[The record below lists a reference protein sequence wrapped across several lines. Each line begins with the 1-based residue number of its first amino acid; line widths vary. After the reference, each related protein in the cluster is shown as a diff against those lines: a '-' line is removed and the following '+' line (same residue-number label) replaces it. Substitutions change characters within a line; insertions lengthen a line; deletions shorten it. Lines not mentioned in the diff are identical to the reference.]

1 LLAVGH
7 ADVRRRNRQREVATP
22 TVDPTHW
29 RGAFQVTSVDDDMRP
44 EAAGSQPTL
53 AGQFLRALSA
63 ISVALAGG
71 GRPSLAAKD
80 AASAAIDQWCDAVA
94 DQYLRG
100 DEFPA
105 DGGVPT
111 LFGDDD
117 DPAPPIL
124 RPGELSSTPRVTL
137 PRDVTGIGG
146 PTLERARQAVEVL
159 RRARTPSAA

>member
-1 LLAVGH
+1 
-7 ADVRRRNRQREVATP
+7 
-22 TVDPTHW
+22 
-29 RGAFQVTSVDDDMRP
+29 
-44 EAAGSQPTL
+44 
-53 AGQFLRALSA
+53 
-63 ISVALAGG
+63 
-71 GRPSLAAKD
+71 
-80 AASAAIDQWCDAVA
+80 VA

-159 RRARTPSAA
+159 RQSEDPELSLMGFVDAAVVRLIVAGGDSLSRAPVVELVTALYR

>member
-1 LLAVGH
+1 MTTLG
-7 ADVRRRNRQREVATP
+7 RQRRA
-22 TVDPTHW
+22 
-29 RGAFQVTSVDDDMRP
+29 ASRP
-44 EAAGSQPTL
+44 LPDSSYA
-53 AGQFLRALSA
+53 RAQRH
-63 ISVALAGG
+63 SVALAGG